1 MIAVFMGV
9 LIFVIVVVAMLVY
22 DEMMTHR
29 TDSRYRAKAL
39 EEYKYPKD
47 RVDK

>member
-1 MIAVFMGV
+1 MVAVFMGV
-9 LIFVIVVVAMLVY
+9 LIFVVAVIAMLVY

-29 TDSRYRAKAL
+29 VDNKYKAKTL
-39 EEYKYPKD
+39 EEYRYPED